1 MNHFTHRFSLMCE
14 KGIIDSGTNNISLI
28 NIMEELSVA
37 IKKSDYQQ
45 LNGKDVDKE
54 EFVDIPFLFE
64 IVSFWKNNGH
74 KEKLDV
80 RIDLLAPSGKA
91 LNQFYPKFKFDSQ
104 NDKLRTTIKVD
115 GVKINKESGV
125 YNYVI
130 HYRNRE
136 SEKYKI
142 VATIPL
148 VINFKVE

>member
-1 MNHFTHRFSLMCE
+1 MNYFTHRFSLLCE

-28 NIMEELSVA
+28 NIVEELSVV
-37 IKKSDYQQ
+37 IKKSDYQK
-45 LNGKDVDKE
+45 LNGKDVDKA
-54 EFVDIPFLFE
+54 EFVDIPFFFE
-64 IVSFWKNNGH
+64 IVSFWENDGH

-80 RIDLLAPSGKA
+80 RIDLLAPSGKV

-130 HYRNRE
+130 HYRNKE

-142 VATIPL
+142 VATVPL